1 MTLIYQLD
9 LSPLEVGQRNKKELD
24 KTTKF
29 SHDTLIHPKNPILP
43 PKFSQQCR
51 CSLPNIDD
59 LIVTLKNFENPKH
72 N

>member
-1 MTLIYQLD
+1 MTLIYQPNP
-9 LSPLEVGQRNKKELD
+9 SPLEIGQRNKKELD
-24 KTTKF
+24 KTTKIL
-29 SHDTLIHPKNPILP
+29 HDTHIHPKNPILP

-59 LIVTLKNFENPKH
+59 LIVSLKSSKNPKH